1 MNENNLSPEARMK
14 RRIAST
20 PRPTVD
26 AQGRRITSYTYTY
39 DDLGNFIKAE
49 PIEDTNA

>member
-1 MNENNLSPEARMK
+1 MNENNLSTEARIK

-26 AQGRRITSYTYTY
+26 AQGRQTTSYRYIY
-39 DDLGNFIKAE
+39 DDLGTFIQAE
-49 PIEDTNA
+49 PLDE